1 MAIKK
6 RQQAI
11 ESESE
16 HDEEYG
22 YDYDSQNDQVMHP
35 MINPEISKKLTLTDL
50 D

>member
-16 HDEEYG
+16 EEEYG
-22 YDYDSQNDQVMHP
+22 YDYDDQEEQVMYCLV
-35 MINPEISKKLTLTDL
+35 NSEIAETYCD
-50 D
+50 

>member
-16 HDEEYG
+16 QEEEYG
-22 YDYDSQNDQVMHP
+22 YDYDSQDDQVMYCL
-35 MINPEISKKLTLTDL
+35 INLEITETDSN
-50 D
+50 